1 MIVGGGSFRRK
12 QVLGRMPAVAGV
24 LLASE
29 RGSVALGS
37 VEACLVEAA
46 SAEVEVL
53 GGTDRIA
60 YEPPALNLAE
70 HEGPRSAFLLIEG
83 LHFVAGAGFE
93 PTTSGL

>member
-1 MIVGGGSFRRK
+1 
-12 QVLGRMPAVAGV
+12 MPALAGG
-24 LLASE
+24 LLAGE
-29 RGSVALGS
+29 RGSVVLGP

-60 YEPPALNLAE
+60 DEPRALNTAE